1 MKFDVLYEAAM
12 LESLN
17 QNDEIKD
24 TLNILFLMNINSG
37 NTVIPM
43 AKVKGFIKQK
53 FDLSIDTDTLKKLLA
68 DMDSVTDFTDDEV
81 NLASEDDGSETSKD
95 ADKEAVADMS
105 AKAGA
110 EEMEDLD
117 TAGLSEALDI
127 KPDSM
132 SNDTA
137 DRDMMFELFSRI
149 VCAKELAHLL
159 HLNSDSAGE
168 HLMLEKIYEMLDG
181 MIDEFGEVYF
191 MSRNIKIPNPLLD
204 AKDFAEGDLGLKLQE
219 MLDLAQTICSDNAV
233 DDGTKSLVSDCMKGF
248 QRCLGFWRQAEND
261 AEPSQV
267 VDLDNDYDDSIDAL
281 DSEITA

>member
-37 NTVIPM
+37 NTTIPM
-43 AKVKGFIKQK
+43 AKIKGFIKQK

-68 DMDSVTDFTDDEV
+68 DMDSVTDYTDEEV
-81 NLASEDDGSETSKD
+81 NLANEEENETSEE

-105 AKAGA
+105 AKSGA

-117 TAGLSEALDI
+117 TAGLSEAFEEE
-127 KPDSM
+127 PRVVPM

-137 DRDMMFELFSRI
+137 DRDMMFTLFSRLI
-149 VCAKELAHLL
+149 CAKDLAHLM
-159 HLNSDSAGE
+159 HLNADSAGE
-168 HLMLEKIYEMLDG
+168 HLMLEKVYELIDS

-204 AKDFAEGDLGLKLQE
+204 AKDFAEGDLTQKIQE
-219 MLDLAQTICSDNAV
+219 MMDIAQKICLAEYV
-233 DDGTKSLVSDCMKGF
+233 DDGTKSLVSDCLKNL
-248 QRCLGFWRQAEND
+248 QRCEGFVRQAQND
-261 AEPSQV
+261 AEPCETIN
-267 VDLDNDYDDSIDAL
+267 LDDA
-281 DSEITA
+281 E

>member
-1 MKFDVLYEAAM
+1 MKFEVLYEAAM

-37 NTVIPM
+37 NTVVPM

-53 FDLSIDTDTLKKLLA
+53 FDISIDTDTLKELLA
-68 DMDSVTDFTDDEV
+68 DMDSVAEFTDDEV
-81 NLASEDDGSETSKD
+81 SLVSNEEEQTGEE

-105 AKAGA
+105 AKSGA

-117 TAGLSEALDI
+117 TAGLSEAVEEE
-127 KPDSM
+127 PQVEPM

-137 DRDMMFELFSRI
+137 DRDMMFTLFSRL

-159 HLNSDSAGE
+159 HLNSDSASE

-204 AKDFAEGDLGLKLQE
+204 AKDFAEGDLGQKLSE
-219 MLDLAQTICSDNAV
+219 MLDIAQKICSAEYV
-233 DDGTKSLVSDCMKGF
+233 DDGTKSLVSDCMKNF
-248 QRCLGFWRQAEND
+248 QRCQGFWRQAEND
-261 AEPSQV
+261 AEPAETIN
-267 VDLDNDYDDSIDAL
+267 LDA
-281 DSEITA
+281 E

>member
-1 MKFDVLYEAAM
+1 MKFDILYEAAM

-43 AKVKGFIKQK
+43 AKIKGFVKQK
-53 FDLSIDTDTLKKLLA
+53 FDLSIDTETLKKLLA
-68 DMDSVTDFTDDEV
+68 DMDSVADFTDDEV
-81 NLASEDDGSETSKD
+81 NLVSEDDGSETSED
-95 ADKEAVADMS
+95 ADKEAVADMD

-117 TAGLSEALDI
+117 TAGLSEAVEEEPQI
-127 KPDSM
+127 EPM

-137 DRDMMFELFSRI
+137 DRDMMFTLFSRL

-159 HLNSDSAGE
+159 HLNSDSASE

-204 AKDFAEGDLGLKLQE
+204 AKDFAEGDLGQKISE
-219 MLDLAQTICSDNAV
+219 MLDIAQKICSAEYV
-233 DDGTKSLVSDCMKGF
+233 DDGTKSLVSDCMKNF

-261 AEPSQV
+261 AEPAQTIN
-267 VDLDNDYDDSIDAL
+267 LDA
-281 DSEITA
+281 E